1 MRIETRAEV
10 AAAVERLE
18 RRSPAALAAFI
29 LSLAQHG
36 GPVGEQV
43 RTFVVGDDP
52 AATVASLE
60 ERIAALRE
68 SPAAERRDRFGEDV
82 GRRLDYILEAV
93 ETLVLPRDPRAAFEL
108 LVRLVQADGNAMEQ
122 CGDHHD
128 AVASALERTVGLV
141 AQAAQ
146 TLPTD
151 EVRATLQ
158 QLIAEDD
165 YGTRR
170 GLIAVV
176 SALASEGELAS
187 RSPVP

>member
-1 MRIETRAEV
+1 VRIETRADV
-10 AAAVERLE
+10 TAALERLE
-18 RRSPAALAAFI
+18 RRSPAALASFI

-43 RTFVVGDDP
+43 RTFLVGDDL

-60 ERIAALRE
+60 ERVAALRE
-68 SPAAERRDRFGEDV
+68 SPAAERRDRAGEDV
-82 GRRLDYILEAV
+82 GRRLDCILEAI

-108 LVRLVQADGNAMEQ
+108 LVLLVQRDGDAMER

-128 AVASALERTVGLV
+128 AVSSALERAARLT

-146 TLPTD
+146 TLPSHQ
-151 EVRATLQ
+151 VGPRLQ
-158 QLIAEDD
+158 QLIADDD

-170 GLIAVV
+170 GLVAVV
-176 SALASEGELAS
+176 SSHAAEGDLASGS
-187 RSPVP
+187 R

>member
-1 MRIETRAEV
+1 MRIETRADV

-29 LSLAQHG
+29 LSLAQEG

-43 RTFVVGDDP
+43 RTFIVGDDL
-52 AATVASLE
+52 AATVGSLE
-60 ERIAALRE
+60 ERVAALRD
-68 SPAAERRDRFGEDV
+68 SPAADRRDRVGEDV
-82 GRRLDYILEAV
+82 GRRLDYILEAI

-108 LVRLVQADGNAMEQ
+108 LVLLMQRDGDSMER
-122 CGDHHD
+122 CGEHHD
-128 AVASALERTVGLV
+128 AVTSALERAAGLM

-146 TLPTD
+146 TLPPH

-158 QLIAEDD
+158 QLMAEDD

-170 GLIAVV
+170 GLVV
-176 SALASEGELAS
+176 VARALAAEGESAS
-187 RSPVP
+187 RSR